1 MKKNNAKT
9 QNKIVML
16 LKEKLSALADK
27 DTKIKISLSIIL
39 GALVAFIGFYFF
51 LPPINLMSER
61 FWLYI
66 LAITVGACLP
76 FISISPA
83 HISIKSKN
91 GVTVK
96 RYSGSIRN
104 NKFIII
110 AIAIPLS
117 VLILGNIMSSTIFN
131 ARAYAAIIKVEESDF
146 TEDLPETTE
155 ITNIALMDTE
165 SAKILGNRTLGSLS
179 HVVSQYTVSDIYTQ
193 INYKNT
199 PKKVSNLE
207 YDGFFKW
214 MGNRQNGIPGV
225 VIVDPVKS
233 SAEYMEL
240 KAPMQYAESAFFGD
254 DLMRKVRFDYP
265 TKIFDENAIS
275 FELDDDG
282 NPYYIISCF
291 EPQVMLFG
299 AKDVVEVIVFDPTN
313 GSSEIY
319 GIDETPAWVDIV
331 YDGYLASEKYNWHG
345 TLSGGFINSIIG
357 NVGCKM
363 ATDDFGY
370 VVLGDDVWYFT
381 GVTSAVSNDKSNI
394 GFILTN
400 ARTGEY
406 KFYPVIGAEE
416 HSAMAAAEGEVQE
429 KGYIASFPSLINVS
443 GQPTYIMVL
452 KNDAGIVELY
462 ALVNV
467 ENYSLVATGTTQADA
482 MSAYKK
488 LLRQNDIDI
497 GDSSESIQITVDD
510 VRIAMIS
517 NVATVYITADDGS
530 VYKGYLEADEALIL
544 IQKGDKLRINY
555 LPTDIEKIYN
565 ISSWEFVE

>member
-1 MKKNNAKT
+1 MKNK
-9 QNKIVML
+9 QNKNIENITL
-16 LKEKLSALADK
+16 FFEEKLSFFKDK
-27 DTKIKISLSIIL
+27 SLKVKIIL
-39 GALVAFIGFYFF
+39 SVILGVVVAFGGFYFF
-51 LPPINLMSER
+51 LPPLNPMSER
-61 FWLYI
+61 FWLYV
-66 LAITVGACLP
+66 LAITIASSVP
-76 FISISPA
+76 FIKVGPTQ
-83 HISIKSKN
+83 
-91 GVTVK
+91 VTVK
-96 RYSGSIRN
+96 TANGKVIKKYSSAVGK
-104 NKFIII
+104 NKWIIT
-110 AIAIPLS
+110 AAAIPLG
-117 VLILGNIMSSTIFN
+117 VLIIGNIISSTVFN
-131 ARAYAAIIKVEESDF
+131 ARSYAQIIKVTESNF
-146 TEDLPETTE
+146 TTDLPETTE
-155 ITNIALMDTE
+155 VTNIALMDTE
-165 SAKILGNRTLGSLS
+165 SAKMLGNRTLGSLS
-179 HVVSQYTVSDIYTQ
+179 NVVSQYTVSDVYTQ

-214 MGNRQNGIPGV
+214 LGNRENGIPGV

-233 SAEYMEL
+233 GSEYMKL
-240 KAPMQYAESAFFGD
+240 NKPIKYAESAYFGE

-265 TKIFDENAIS
+265 TKIFDFDAIS
-275 FELDDDG
+275 FELDDEG

-291 EPQVMLFG
+291 RPQVMLFG
-299 AKDVVEVIVFDPTN
+299 AKDVEEVIIFDPTD
-313 GSSEIY
+313 GSSELY
-319 GIDETPAWVDIV
+319 KVEDTPAWVDIV
-331 YDGYLASEKYNWHG
+331 FDGYLASEKYNWHG
-345 TLSGGFINSIIG
+345 TLSGGFLNSIIG

-370 VVLGDDVWYFT
+370 VVLEDDVWYFT

-416 HSAMAAAEGEVQE
+416 HSAMGAAEGEVQE
-429 KGYIASFPSLINVS
+429 KGYVASFPSLINVS
-443 GQPTYIMVL
+443 NQPTYIMVL
-452 KNDAGIVELY
+452 KNAAGIVELY

-497 GDSSESIQITVDD
+497 GDSGQNIEITVAD

-517 NVATVYITADDGS
+517 NVSTVYITAEDGR
-530 VYKGYLEADEALIL
+530 VFKGYLEADEALIL
-544 IQKGDKLRINY
+544 IRKGDKLKINY
-555 LPTDIEKIYN
+555 LPTDIERICN

>member
-1 MKKNNAKT
+1 MKKNNTKT

-16 LKEKLSALADK
+16 LKEKLSSLADK

-96 RYSGSIRN
+96 RYSGPISN

-117 VLILGNIMSSTIFN
+117 VLILGNVISSTVFN

-240 KAPMQYAESAFFGD
+240 KAPMQYAESAFFGE

-265 TKIFDENAIS
+265 TKIFDEDAIS

-299 AKDVVEVIVFDPTN
+299 AKDVVEVIIFDPTN

-467 ENYSLVATGTTQADA
+467 ENYSLVATGTTQTDA

>member
-1 MKKNNAKT
+1 MKNK
-9 QNKIVML
+9 QNKNIENITL
-16 LKEKLSALADK
+16 FFEEKLGFFKDK
-27 DTKIKISLSIIL
+27 SLKVKIIL
-39 GALVAFIGFYFF
+39 SVILGVVVAFGGFYFF
-51 LPPINLMSER
+51 LPPLNPMSER
-61 FWLYI
+61 FWLYV
-66 LAITVGACLP
+66 LAITIASSAP
-76 FISISPA
+76 FIKVGPTQ
-83 HISIKSKN
+83 
-91 GVTVK
+91 VTVK
-96 RYSGSIRN
+96 TANGKVIKKYSSAVGK
-104 NKFIII
+104 NKWIIT
-110 AIAIPLS
+110 AAAIPLG
-117 VLILGNIMSSTIFN
+117 VLIIGNIISSTVFN
-131 ARAYAAIIKVEESDF
+131 ARSYAQIIKVTESNF
-146 TEDLPETTE
+146 TTDLPETTE
-155 ITNIALMDTE
+155 VTNIALMDTE
-165 SAKILGNRTLGSLS
+165 SAKMLGNRTLGSLS
-179 HVVSQYTVSDIYTQ
+179 NVVSQYTVSDVYTQ

-214 MGNRQNGIPGV
+214 LGNRENGIPGV

-233 SAEYMEL
+233 GSEYMKL
-240 KAPMQYAESAFFGD
+240 KKPIKYAESAYFGE

-265 TKIFDENAIS
+265 TKIFDFDAIS

-291 EPQVMLFG
+291 RPQVMLFG
-299 AKDVVEVIVFDPTN
+299 AKDVEEVIIFDPTD
-313 GSSEIY
+313 GSSELY
-319 GIDETPAWVDIV
+319 KVEDTPAWVDIV
-331 YDGYLASEKYNWHG
+331 FDGYLASEKYNWHG
-345 TLSGGFINSIIG
+345 TLSGGFLNSIIG

-416 HSAMAAAEGEVQE
+416 HSAMGAAEGEVQE
-429 KGYIASFPSLINVS
+429 KGYVASFPSLINVS
-443 GQPTYIMVL
+443 NQPTYIMVL
-452 KNDAGIVELY
+452 KNAAGIVELY

-497 GDSSESIQITVDD
+497 GDSGQNIEITVAD

-517 NVATVYITADDGS
+517 NVSTVYITAEDGR
-530 VYKGYLEADEALIL
+530 VFKGYLEADEALIL
-544 IQKGDKLRINY
+544 IRKGDKLIINY
-555 LPTDIEKIYN
+555 LPTDIERICN